1 MSTIGFPEGPGELVS
16 EDGRW
21 RWDGQR
27 WNRVAEPDALPPR
40 PPAPDALPPRR
51 PAPNWEPAIRET
63 PPPAHGPV
71 EPLDASAFT
80 GDRMLKGR
88 AVAPSRGWRR
98 SVYAVSGGLVNPGL
112 SQTEQAERALAARSK
127 APIAGCRRVVIVAR
141 KGGIGK
147 TTTTISLGHTF
158 ASLRGDRVIALDANP
173 DAGSLADRIDR
184 QTSSTV
190 TDVLRDVGRLDRYS
204 DIRAHTSQAPS
215 RLEVIASDNDPAI
228 TTALGERDYRTVL
241 NVLDRHYNLILVD
254 TGTGVLS
261 EANQA
266 ALNAA
271 DQLVLCA
278 GSSLDKAR
286 VAAMTIDWLEEHGY
300 EWLASQAVVVINE
313 FSTERDGRVD
323 IALIARHFSY
333 RCRAVQIVPWDP
345 HLATGAVVRLEEMA
359 PATKRA
365 YLELAA
371 LVADG
376 FGTRPP
382 TAL

>member
-1 MSTIGFPEGPGELVS
+1 MSTTSPAEGPDELLS
-16 EDGRW
+16 DDGRW
-21 RWDGQR
+21 RWDGER
-27 WNRVAEPDALPPR
+27 WQPVPEHEVAA
-40 PPAPDALPPRR
+40 PRR
-51 PAPNWEPAIRET
+51 PDPLWGPPLREAGRGT
-63 PPPAHGPV
+63 PPAEATP
-71 EPLDASAFT
+71 ERLDASAFT
-80 GDRMLKGR
+80 GERMLKGR
-88 AVAPSRGWRR
+88 GATPSRGWRR
-98 SVYAVSGGLVNPGL
+98 SVYVASGGLITPSL
-112 SQTEQAERALAARSK
+112 SQAEREERALAARSK
-127 APIAGCRRVVIVAR
+127 APIAGCRRVVVVAR

-147 TTTTISLGHTF
+147 TTTTVCLGHTF

-184 QTSSTV
+184 QTASTV
-190 TDVLRDVGRLDRYS
+190 TDLLRDAARLDRYS

-228 TTALGERDYRTVL
+228 STALGERDYGAVL
-241 NVLDRHYNLILVD
+241 AVLERHYNLILVD

-261 EANQA
+261 EAAQA
-266 ALNAA
+266 ALGAA
-271 DQLVLCA
+271 DQIVLCA

-286 VAAMTIDWLEEHGY
+286 VAAMTIDWLEEHGF

-323 IALIARHFSY
+323 IGLIERHFAR

-345 HLATGAVVRLEEMA
+345 HLATGAVVRPEEMRA
-359 PATKRA
+359 STRRA

-376 FGTRPP
+376 F
-382 TAL
+382 A